1 MVVFSEIPNTEII
14 AAVMNEILDSIVG
27 TFELNDVVLPERRF
41 ITVGGTAHDCEQLS
55 VSFDQLVS
63 GPPGAQTEEVSRCN
77 DPRTIALTIE
87 LVRCIPTPKGRGSA
101 VSTADLNYAATR
113 MTGDAWLLM
122 DGAMSSQATEWLG
135 ALTDVAVTEPS
146 GGFQATVLNMVVGVP

>member
-1 MVVFSEIPNTEII
+1 MIDFSEVPNTEII

-27 TFELNDVVLPERRF
+27 VFEFNDVLLPERRF
-41 ITVGGTAHDCEQLS
+41 ITVGGTVHDCEQLT
-55 VSFDQLVS
+55 VSFDQLIA
-63 GPPGAQTEEVSRCN
+63 GPPGAQTEEVTRCN

-87 LVRCIPTPKGRGSA
+87 LVRCIPVARGRGSA
-101 VSTADLNYAATR
+101 VSAADLSDAATR

-122 DGAMSSQATEWLG
+122 EGAMASGSADYLG
-135 ALTDVAVTEPS
+135 ALTDVSVTEPS